1 MGLWEM
7 LKGEEPGILD
17 TLLHY
22 ENAGQFGEY
31 ATEFA
36 LGNNNLDGYAKT
48 VHNVYVPHKG
58 GTTELDVLMVHEKGI
73 FVFESK
79 NYSGWIFGAA
89 DQQKWTQCLPNGE
102 KNHFYNPLKQNATHC
117 AALSAFLGLPPEN
130 IYSYIIF
137 SQRCELKKVP
147 EDSRQYT
154 IVRRPHLLKKLRQD
168 ITDKVV
174 LFTHAQVDEITGKL
188 QNAANVTPEMKQ
200 QHVADIKSRTAGT
213 VCPFCGAQLV
223 IREGKYGKFYGCST
237 YPKCK
242 FTRKIP

>member
-1 MGLWEM
+1 MFRIKEEHPSWTYSWFTRRAFLS
-7 LKGEEPGILD
+7 LKAKI
-17 TLLHY
+17 T
-22 ENAGQFGEY
+22 AV
-31 ATEFA
+31 
-36 LGNNNLDGYAKT
+36 GYSELPISKNG
-48 VHNVYVPHKG
+48 HNVFRTVK
-58 GTTELDVLMVHEKGI
+58 
-73 FVFESK
+73 
-79 NYSGWIFGAA
+79 
-89 DQQKWTQCLPNGE
+89 

-188 QNAANVTPEMKQ
+188 QNAANVTPELKQ
-200 QHVADIKSRTAGT
+200 QHVAGIKSRTAGT